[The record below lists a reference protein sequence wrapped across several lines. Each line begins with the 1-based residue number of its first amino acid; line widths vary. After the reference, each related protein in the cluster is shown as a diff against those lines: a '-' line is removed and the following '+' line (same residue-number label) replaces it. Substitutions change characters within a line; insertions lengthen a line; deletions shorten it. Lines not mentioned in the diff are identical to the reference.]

1 LLSELLTEDRIQIQ
15 KSVRDWREALTLA
28 AEPLLADGS
37 IESSYVDGII
47 RSVEEQGP
55 YIVLMKHLALAH
67 ARPEEGVNCLALSA
81 LTLKEPIN
89 FGNPEN
95 DPVKVIFCLAA
106 EGTKSHLKLMGE
118 LASLFEDE
126 KLKQLI
132 EAKDSK
138 EFRKYL
144 FSSAKKSTNL

>member
-15 KSVRDWREALTLA
+15 KGVKDWKEALSLA
-28 AEPLLADGS
+28 AAPLLLDGS
-37 IESSYVDGII
+37 IEPSYVDGII
-47 RSVEEQGP
+47 HSVEEQGP

-67 ARPEEGVNCLALSA
+67 ARPEEGANHLALSA
-81 LTLKEPIN
+81 LTLKEAVN

-106 EGTKSHLKLMGE
+106 EGTDSHLKLMAE
-118 LASLFEDE
+118 LALLFEDE

-144 FSSAKKSTNL
+144 FSSKNTNP